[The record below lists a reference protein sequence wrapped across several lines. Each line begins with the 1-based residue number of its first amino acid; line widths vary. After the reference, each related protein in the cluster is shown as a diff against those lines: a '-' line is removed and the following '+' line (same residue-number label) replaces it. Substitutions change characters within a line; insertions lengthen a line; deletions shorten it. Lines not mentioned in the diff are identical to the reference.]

1 MDEAAWIALNVERA
15 MVGPTLLPG
24 QAQGRPYLFTLLW
37 TATYSYGD
45 RKREEGKKSGWK
57 KFFS

>member
-1 MDEAAWIALNVERA
+1 MDEDAWIALNVERA
-15 MVGPTLLPG
+15 MLGPTLLPV
-24 QAQGRPYLFTLLW
+24 QAQGARIFFTLLW

-45 RKREEGKKSGWK
+45 RNREEAKKSGWK